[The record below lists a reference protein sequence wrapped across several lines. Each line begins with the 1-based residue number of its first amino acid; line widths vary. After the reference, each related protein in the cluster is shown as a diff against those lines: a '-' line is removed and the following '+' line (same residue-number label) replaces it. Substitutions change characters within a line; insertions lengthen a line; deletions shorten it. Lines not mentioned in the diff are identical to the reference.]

1 MVKNRE
7 KSQNQQKNKHQPFLK
22 ADIVIDDGKTKDKMT
37 HVSEKVKKTNQKKD
51 KKIYNFNSDEDDQ
64 YDIDCKSEENIENYV
79 EKLKITKKNKESKKN
94 VFNFLNEEIEESED
108 DVNDE
113 ENISNQTQ
121 EANHWM
127 HPRSESVLRNLENL
141 STEDLAEDGRI
152 TGTKSLK
159 KEIKDQK
166 PNENKKTRKERKME
180 YKQKMNETK
189 TLKSKQNGE
198 NILDENKD
206 RIATIYS
213 HASGSLITSEETQIS
228 KAIAVT
234 GNLVSPLN
242 SKNLQV
248 DKITI
253 QAYGK
258 LLIKE
263 SELNLINGRRY
274 GLIAPNGS
282 GKSTLM
288 HAIAS
293 NLIPRPPAL
302 DVYLLDK
309 EYTPT
314 EMTCIQALLD
324 INEHEKRCLE
334 EELINLLD
342 DPDENYLRISSIEQ
356 RIGELETG
364 GSDHKAR
371 HILEGLGFTEEM
383 IQQKTCD
390 LSGGWRMRIS
400 LARILFVKPTLILL
414 DEPTNHL
421 DFEAIAW
428 LEDYLVHEL
437 SGHTLLMTSH
447 SQDTLNEVCTDI
459 IHLYNNHLYY
469 YSGNYDTFK
478 KIRKEKDIQIM
489 KKAKIK
495 ENKMEI
501 LQKKMSMTGN
511 KQREQ
516 AKSRIATMEKK
527 MEKDKQKNKVLEEE
541 IVKEKKL
548 IIRFEE
554 CSGGIPSPAIK
565 FRDVSFGFPNK
576 RLLFNNLNFGVDLNS
591 KIALVGPNGAGKTT
605 LIKLLMGALQPISGD
620 ITRHHHLRIA
630 QFHQHMNDQLN
641 LDISA
646 VQWLHEISPERSE
659 GSMRGFLG
667 GYGLTGK
674 SQVVPMKQLSDGQR
688 RRVLFAFLGL
698 KNPHII
704 MFDEPTNALD
714 INTIDALS
722 DAINNFNGGAII
734 ISHDFVLINRVATE
748 IWVIDNGEIK
758 VWDGSIKEYKESLK
772 KKFQEKREK
781 EAELLL

>member
-1 MVKNRE
+1 MSKNKE
-7 KSQNQQKNKHQPFLK
+7 KSQNKQKTRHSSLK
-22 ADIVIDDGKTKDKMT
+22 KENLVVYNDKTKDSAA
-37 HVSEKVKKTNQKKD
+37 HVHQKTKKINQK
-51 KKIYNFNSDEDDQ
+51 KKIYNFNSDEDDH
-64 YDIDCKSEENIENYV
+64 YNIDYKSEDTENYI
-79 EKLKITKKNKESKKN
+79 EERKIEKKNEESKKN
-94 VFNFLNEEIEESED
+94 VFNFLNEEFKESED
-108 DVNDE
+108 VNNE
-113 ENISNQTQ
+113 KNISDQTQ
-121 EANHWM
+121 EENHCT
-127 HPRSESVLRNLENL
+127 HPRSGSVLGNLENF
-141 STEDLAEDGRI
+141 STENLEEVSE
-152 TGTKSLK
+152 TKLLK
-159 KEIKDQK
+159 KDIKNQE
-166 PNENKKTRKERKME
+166 PNEKKKTRKELKKE
-180 YKQKMNETK
+180 LKKKIIEAK
-189 TLKSKQNGE
+189 TLERNKQNSE
-198 NILDENKD
+198 NILDED
-206 RIATIYS
+206 RDQIATVYS
-213 HASGSLITSEETQIS
+213 HASGSLIASQDTHIS
-228 KAIAVT
+228 KVIAVT

-248 DKITI
+248 DKVTI

-282 GKSTLM
+282 GKSTLL

-314 EMTCIQALLD
+314 ELTCIEALLD
-324 INEHEKRCLE
+324 IYEHEKKCLE

-342 DPDENYLRISSIEQ
+342 EPDKNSVRISSIEQ
-356 RIGELETG
+356 RIGELEIG
-364 GSDHKAR
+364 GSNHKAR
-371 HILEGLGFTEEM
+371 HILEGLGFSEEM

-459 IHLYNNHLYY
+459 IHLYNNYLYY

-489 KKAKIK
+489 KKTKIK

-501 LQKKMSMTGN
+501 LQKKMNMTGN

-516 AKSRIATMEKK
+516 AKNKLATMEKK

-548 IIRFEE
+548 VIKFEK

-565 FRDVSFGFPNK
+565 FRDVSFGFPDK
-576 RLLFNNLNFGVDLNS
+576 HLLFKNLNFGVDLNS
-591 KIALVGPNGAGKTT
+591 KIALVGPNGSGKTT
-605 LIKLLMGALQPISGD
+605 LIKLFMGTLQPISGD
-620 ITRHHHLRIA
+620 ITHHHHLRIA

-641 LDISA
+641 LNISA

-674 SQVVPMKQLSDGQR
+674 SQVIPMKQLSDGQR

-748 IWVIDNGEIK
+748 IWVIEKGEIK
-758 VWDGSIKEYKESLK
+758 IWDGSIKEYKENLK

-781 EAELLL
+781 EAELAALEKAY